1 MNEMRFDL
9 SIPQQYLDAIAA
21 NDAKITAQTKVWQTY
36 IDELAKAQAHTS
48 KLRTQMG
55 LMSGVL
61 SREMQAQA
69 RAKQERSSQS

>member
-1 MNEMRFDL
+1 MSFDL

-69 RAKQERSSQS
+69 LARAQSQTAS